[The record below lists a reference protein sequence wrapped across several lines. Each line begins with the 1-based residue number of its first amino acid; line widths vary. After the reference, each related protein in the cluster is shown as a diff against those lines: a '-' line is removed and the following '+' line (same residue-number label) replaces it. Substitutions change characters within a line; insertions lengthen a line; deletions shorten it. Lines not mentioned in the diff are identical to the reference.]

1 MKKLPSLNL
10 EVIRFTTED
19 VIVTSG
25 TGTSAGATYS
35 PLTEGR
41 TYFTFGKEIND
52 YTRTNNQ
59 KENYFSTFYFDSS
72 TGLFTI
78 RNSEACKIAAIE
90 KQRYFDYLYA
100 WYNDIA
106 WVTENKTKEYYLE
119 NGWTH

>member
-35 PLTEGR
+35 PLTKGR

-90 KQRYFDYLYA
+90 QQRYFDYPYA